1 MNESSRAVFM
11 VIAWL
16 WVGVPFLF
24 GVYALVNKVMPLFGG

>member
-1 MNESSRAVFM
+1 MNESSRVVVM

-24 GVYALVNKVMPLFGG
+24 GVYALINRVIPLFAV

>member
-1 MNESSRAVFM
+1 MNESSRALVM

-24 GVYALVNKVMPLFGG
+24 GVYALITKVIPLFTG